1 MISTDGE
8 FFFTATYG
16 HTGYVYVAT
25 FGGLIMIYV
34 NSAVN
39 PIIYY
44 CRIFSKTAKDYKTSS
59 SGAKVSSWRGRVL
72 TLGMSHGAGLK
83 TCSS

>member
-1 MISTDGE
+1 
-8 FFFTATYG
+8 
-16 HTGYVYVAT
+16 
-25 FGGLIMIYV
+25 MIYV

-59 SGAKVSSWRGRVL
+59 SGAKVSSGGRG
-72 TLGMSHGAGLK
+72 GGAEFSHWVWAMGQVYKLALVND
-83 TCSS
+83 

>member
-1 MISTDGE
+1 
-8 FFFTATYG
+8 
-16 HTGYVYVAT
+16 
-25 FGGLIMIYV
+25 MIYV

-59 SGAKVSSWRGRVL
+59 SGAKVSSGGRG
-72 TLGMSHGAGLK
+72 GGQSSHIGYGPWGRSINLL
-83 TCSS
+83 